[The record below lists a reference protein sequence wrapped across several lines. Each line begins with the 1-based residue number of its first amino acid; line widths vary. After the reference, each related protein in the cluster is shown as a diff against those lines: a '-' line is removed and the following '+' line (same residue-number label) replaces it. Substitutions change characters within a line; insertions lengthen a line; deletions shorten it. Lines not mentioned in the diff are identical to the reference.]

1 MIFFA
6 CIRRKAACMCPAPSI
21 AESHGIELSTQW
33 KKSITFRE
41 VLNSESWSEESFT
54 HYQLCSYHSMYTHK
68 LHWTRCMLSGV
79 FCCIIQT
86 SHAFV
91 ALFLRERVLVSSTR
105 PLCTWKEGVTHC
117 PQEHCSPAQLNDP
130 SRALHFGHSS
140 CAGRKNAFTLIICI
154 KMHAYLLASC
164 TSYPSACCW

>member
-1 MIFFA
+1 
-6 CIRRKAACMCPAPSI
+6 
-21 AESHGIELSTQW
+21 
-33 KKSITFRE
+33 
-41 VLNSESWSEESFT
+41 
-54 HYQLCSYHSMYTHK
+54 
-68 LHWTRCMLSGV
+68 MLSGV

-140 CAGRKNAFTLIICI
+140 CAGRKNAFTLILCI
-154 KMHAYLLASC
+154 KMCAYLLAS
-164 TSYPSACCW
+164 YPGLLIPALVACSTNAGIRRPGWGQGYIPLQCEVVIQMSICCSSQLVQSKNNSLIYTRGKSAVANEYLFNFLRV